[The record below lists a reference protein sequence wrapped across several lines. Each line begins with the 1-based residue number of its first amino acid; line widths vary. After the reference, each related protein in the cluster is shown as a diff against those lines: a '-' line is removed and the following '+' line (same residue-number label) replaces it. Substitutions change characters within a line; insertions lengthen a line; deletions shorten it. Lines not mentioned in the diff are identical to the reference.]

1 MKRTF
6 EFFRKIDSFG
16 VEFNPA
22 INNKLNF
29 SYKTILGGILSL
41 IIYSLSAAYFL
52 YEMYRWMNMDMVP
65 IVTTEIHSFND
76 DIENLLDESNAS
88 IEFEIYNTA
97 NGKELINPFNQTQLV
112 LTPILKNYSN
122 GKEQAV
128 GYNFSQYVSE
138 NVFSPK
144 LRLNSKSEYQISFA
158 RCTKEMLVEGQVC
171 ASEDI
176 MNDFFNQ
183 SGNELQVNVILRI
196 VDPRTFMERQIKKT
210 YGIILEEIECQITK
224 ISMEYTHYQIYKDFI
239 FPTPLNKIF
248 VSETV
253 EQTTYGTKD
262 YCSKRFVEESY
273 ALLWITTSQVAYVQ
287 RMQYPEIGD
296 ILANIGSI
304 VEVLFLI
311 EYVIYKIN
319 EDCLIRCMQDQIL
332 SFYYPELRSI
342 KLKKNWFG
350 LITKCS
356 LYSQDINPKSYS
368 EFKNKTIKLINC
380 KFNYL
385 NMIYEVS
392 RLQFLLQSIL
402 RKEEMYQS
410 HLIGIKLSLE
420 KDSQNNQIYNLKN
433 DDNEEGLL
441 DSSKIINDRKLT
453 YKDSLILCILNRNL
467 NLEEDFIDQELISDR
482 NFFEINRINKTKI

>member
-1 MKRTF
+1 MKRAF
-6 EFFRKIDSFG
+6 QLLKKIDTFG
-16 VEFNPA
+16 VEFSPA
-22 INNKLNF
+22 INNKMNF
-29 SYKTILGGILSL
+29 SYKTILGGVFSL
-41 IIYSLSAAYFL
+41 IIYSLSAAYFF
-52 YEMYRWMNMDMVP
+52 YEMYRWMSMDMVP
-65 IVTTEIHSFND
+65 IVTTELHSFND

-97 NGKELINPFNQTQLV
+97 NGNDSINPFSQKQIV

-128 GYNFSQYVSE
+128 GYNFSEFVQE

-158 RCTKEMLVEGQVC
+158 RCTQDALIEGQIC
-171 ASEDI
+171 ADQEV
-176 MNDFFNQ
+176 MNNFFNQ
-183 SGNELQVNVILRI
+183 RGNELQVNVILKM
-196 VDPRTFMERQIKKT
+196 VDPKTFTEKQIKKT

-239 FPTPLNKIF
+239 FPTPINKIF

-304 VEVLFLI
+304 IEVLFLI
-311 EYVIYKIN
+311 EFLIYKLN
-319 EDCLIRCMQDQIL
+319 ENCLINSMQDQIL
-332 SFYYPELRSI
+332 SFYYPELQYLKI
-342 KLKKNWFG
+342 KKNCFG
-350 LITKCS
+350 TITKCQ
-356 LYSQDINPKSYS
+356 LYSQEINPKSFID
-368 EFKNKTIKLINC
+368 FKNKITKLLNC

-385 NMIYEVS
+385 NLIYEIS
-392 RLQFLLQSIL
+392 RLQFILQSIMI
-402 RKEEMYQS
+402 KEEIYQS
-410 HLIGIKLSLE
+410 HQIGIKLQLE
-420 KDSQNNQIYNLKN
+420 KQQNDQQYNLIAE
-433 DDNEEGLL
+433 DNEQGLL
-441 DSSKIINDRKLT
+441 DSAKISNDKRLT
-453 YKDSLILCILNRNL
+453 FKDSLLLCINNRNII
-467 NLEEDFIDQELISDR
+467 LEDDYIDQELISDR
-482 NFFEINRINKTKI
+482 NFFEINRISKTKI